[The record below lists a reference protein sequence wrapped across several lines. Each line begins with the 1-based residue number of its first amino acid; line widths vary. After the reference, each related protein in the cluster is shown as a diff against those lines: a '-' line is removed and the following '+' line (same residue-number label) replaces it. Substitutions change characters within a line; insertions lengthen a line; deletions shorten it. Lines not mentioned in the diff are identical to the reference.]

1 MQQAIEVWSRLAA
14 ARPDD
19 TAAALQVAELCR
31 REALVTG
38 LRAAVHSAA
47 DTKLLKTA
55 ESYYREAVRRS
66 KEAPSSWEVLGEFLH
81 AQGRSKEA
89 VIAWS
94 AMAAPPADTP
104 SNWRRLAEVFDHYG
118 YLTDAR
124 AACAKA
130 VAGAP
135 DDFDYH
141 DLQRRLAV
149 KAEDYSQAT
158 SAADSMER
166 LAARPRQTE
175 TALRAESTWPT
186 LPAGSI
192 ARSGSCKTRRPRRLC
207 RRAKPGSWVYS

>member
-1 MQQAIEVWSRLAA
+1 MPDDPDVRKRLGQLIMKAAPNERRAEAVQQAIEVWSRLAA

-47 DTKLLKTA
+47 DTMLLKTA

-158 SAADSMER
+158 
-166 LAARPRQTE
+166 
-175 TALRAESTWPT
+175 
-186 LPAGSI
+186 
-192 ARSGSCKTRRPRRLC
+192 
-207 RRAKPGSWVYS
+207 